1 MISKFIFR
9 LTLNLLSFL
18 FINVNFGFS
27 QSNYI
32 KKYKPL
38 SDSLAKV
45 FKIPSKV
52 ILAIAIVESSSGQ
65 SRNCKLLNN
74 HFGIVGKNNLLKTH
88 GIKTR
93 YKQYANSKVSFI
105 GFARMISRKKYY
117 EKMKENPNSSDWIDE
132 ISKHGY
138 SEIPS
143 VWRTRIKET
152 IKKNK
157 L

>member
-9 LTLNLLSFL
+9 LFLSLLFFL
-18 FINVNFGFS
+18 FININFSFS
-27 QSNYI
+27 QSIYI

-38 SDSLAKV
+38 SDSLATV
-45 FKIPSKV
+45 FKIPSNV
-52 ILAIAIVESSSGQ
+52 ILGIAIVESSSGQ
-65 SRNCKLLNN
+65 GRNCKLLNN
-74 HFGIVGKNNLLKTH
+74 HFGIVGKNNLLKTR

-93 YKQYANSKVSFI
+93 YKQYTNSRESYI
-105 GFARMISRKKYY
+105 DFARMISRKKYY
-117 EKMKENPNSSDWIDE
+117 IKIKGNPNASDWIDE

-138 SEIPS
+138 SEKPIM
-143 VWRTRIKET
+143 WRMRVKET

>member
-1 MISKFIFR
+1 MAKIYKFILISCLSILLF
-9 LTLNLLSFL
+9 NLSTGLC
-18 FINVNFGFS
+18 

-32 KKYKPL
+32 IKYRPL
-38 SDSLAKV
+38 ADSLSKE
-45 FKIPSKV
+45 FKIPSNV

-74 HFGIVGKNNLLKTH
+74 HFGIVGKNNVLKTH

-93 YKQYANSKVSFI
+93 YKQYANAKESFVD
-105 GFARMISRKKYY
+105 FAKMISRKKYY
-117 EKMKENPNSSDWIDE
+117 EKIKGNTNSSEWIDE
-132 ISKHGY
+132 MSKHGY
-138 SEIPS
+138 SEFPS
-143 VWRTRIKET
+143 IWRKKIKET